1 MPRKRQRLMIESS
14 TIPEKRK
21 AAAVEE
27 VEDNDDHI
35 LGGQGDRVDP
45 MQLYASIETPDAIS
59 PHDRPQWL
67 QATDLDPQSPTSLRH
82 FPRPP
87 INTTAPTPRPQY
99 KDRSDS
105 APVMSLTTTQAPQQ
119 TGNEWSSMLQTILN
133 SPAQMQRLMQALA
146 AQQNQPAPTMPLPN
160 PEPIAPPPVD
170 PNQQVTT
177 YDPGY
182 YDFSRYRPESAPS
195 PPHPSSTP
203 LCLKTYHD
211 ADEIN
216 ADVDAL
222 QYIGADRCADEYRHS
237 FDIDQRHTTGP
248 SADFDFDAFFNELS
262 SKNGGE
268 PGFTDVTGRY
278 DPTTQINGTSLGDA
292 STDQLTAFLD
302 DVSSDTASLHD
313 PHEQPPKVP
322 SKRKSDVADLP
333 PSFLSADPVA
343 QSPKTTRRKR

>member
-1 MPRKRQRLMIESS
+1 
-14 TIPEKRK
+14 
-21 AAAVEE
+21 
-27 VEDNDDHI
+27 
-35 LGGQGDRVDP
+35 
-45 MQLYASIETPDAIS
+45 
-59 PHDRPQWL
+59 
-67 QATDLDPQSPTSLRH
+67 
-82 FPRPP
+82 
-87 INTTAPTPRPQY
+87 
-99 KDRSDS
+99 
-105 APVMSLTTTQAPQQ
+105 
-119 TGNEWSSMLQTILN
+119 
-133 SPAQMQRLMQALA
+133 MQRLMQALA

-195 PPHPSSTP
+195 PPHPSLNPSLLGP
-203 LCLKTYHD
+203 LIAKDDGPSLEPLVENANRLQKTYHD

-222 QYIGADRCADEYRHS
+222 QYSLNSLIHNLGLDPTAIPPQSGQTDVPMNT
-237 FDIDQRHTTGP
+237 DIPSISTNGTLPDP

-333 PSFLSADPVA
+333 SSFLSADHGA